1 MKHSS
6 SSKRTQPGQSIA
18 QGMGQPIEAGCR
30 SDLFPRH
37 AATLVKFKAAEISKE
52 KEEEKAE
59 DKNEKK
65 RSRKD

>member
-1 MKHSS
+1 M
-6 SSKRTQPGQSIA
+6 SKYDDASTTTTRMARGSAVSMALTIGKRI
-18 QGMGQPIEAGCR
+18 
-30 SDLFPRH
+30 L
-37 AATLVKFKAAEISKE
+37 KFKAAEISKE